1 MEWRDQGIILSLKKY
16 GEFDAILEVFTRQH
30 GRHAGIVKGGL
41 GRRQRGNIQPG
52 NEVDVTWRGR
62 LETHL
67 GTYSVELKNAR
78 AVSYLYHPEKLAAL
92 NSCTSLLCLAIAEN
106 EKHEPLLDGFL
117 ALLDALEVSDDQLV
131 NWGPLL
137 VKWEL
142 GLLSELGYG
151 LNLDC
156 CAATGVTENL
166 IYVSP
171 KSGRAVSQSSGKP
184 YHDKMLALPGF
195 LLGNSD
201 QLNTQEI
208 VDGLHLT
215 EFFMERHMLNPY
227 GKKIPQA
234 RRRLLNHIS

>member
-1 MEWRDQGIILSLKKY
+1 MEWRDQGIILSLRKY
-16 GEFDAILEVFTRQH
+16 GEFDAILEVFTREH

-41 GRRQRGNIQPG
+41 GRRQRGDIQPG
-52 NEVDVTWRGR
+52 NEIDVTWRGR

-67 GTYSVELKNAR
+67 GTYSIELKNAR
-78 AVSYLYHPEKLAAL
+78 AVSYLYHSGKLAAL
-92 NSCTSLLCLAIAEN
+92 NSCSSLLCLAIAEN

-117 ALLDALEVSDDQLV
+117 ALLDALKTSDDQV
-131 NWGPLL
+131 INWAPLL

-151 LNLDC
+151 LDLDC

-184 YHDKMLALPGF
+184 YHDKMLPLPRF

-201 QLNTQEI
+201 QLNSQEI
-208 VDGLHLT
+208 LKGLHLT
-215 EFFMERHMLNPY
+215 EYFIERHMLNPY

-234 RRRLLNHIS
+234 RRMLLDHIS

>member
-1 MEWRDQGIILSLKKY
+1 MEWRDQGIILSLRKY
-16 GEFDAILEVFTRQH
+16 GEFDAILEVFTRDH

-78 AVSYLYHPEKLAAL
+78 AVSYLYHPGKLAAL
-92 NSCTSLLCLAIAEN
+92 NSCSSLLCLAIAEN
-106 EKHEPLLDGFL
+106 EKHETLLDGFL
-117 ALLDALEVSDDQLV
+117 ALLNAMEATNDEKT
-131 NWGPLL
+131 NWAPLL
-137 VKWEL
+137 IKWEL
-142 GLLSELGYG
+142 GLLSELGFG

-156 CAATGVTENL
+156 CAATGTTEDL

-171 KSGRAVSQSSGKP
+171 KSGRAVSQEAGKP
-184 YHDKMLALPGF
+184 YSDKMLALPGF
-195 LLGNSD
+195 LIGESN
-201 QLNTQEI
+201 QLDNKDI
-208 VDGLHLT
+208 LDGLLLT
-215 EFFMERHMLNPY
+215 EFFIERHMLNPY

-234 RRRLLNHIS
+234 RRMLLDHIS

>member
-16 GEFDAILEVFTRQH
+16 GEFDAILEVFTREH

-78 AVSYLYHPEKLAAL
+78 AVSYLYHPGKLAAL
-92 NSCTSLLCLAIAEN
+92 NSCSSLLCLAIAEN

-117 ALLDALEVSDDQLV
+117 ALLDALEASDDKLV

-208 VDGLHLT
+208 VDGLNLT

-234 RRRLLNHIS
+234 RRRLLDHIS